1 MATITERDEAAEQ
14 LKQALRRT
22 FDASVMNF
30 GSYNILY
37 AANRC
42 AAATA
47 EIDDADSSA
56 QQRAASAAHLLV
68 GYRRQP
74 VELVLCP
81 VDLREALPRAAG
93 EDSAEPVPSVP
104 VTVNLTNLAG
114 LATDDDGVEITF
126 STGYRV
132 GLRMCSSVVFE
143 EMPQARIEQRW
154 DVEDFYEFID
164 FFMDTVEAQTGQHR

>member
-1 MATITERDEAAEQ
+1 MATFTERDEAPER
-14 LKQALRRT
+14 LMRALRGS

-37 AANRC
+37 AANSC
-42 AAATA
+42 AGVGKTP
-47 EIDDADSSA
+47 DDAAGSA
-56 QQRAASAAHLLV
+56 QQRAASAPHLLV

-81 VDLREALPRAAG
+81 VDLDEALARATGRSEAAP
-93 EDSAEPVPSVP
+93 EPSVP

-114 LATDDDGVEITF
+114 LATDGTGVEITF

-132 GLRMCSSVVFE
+132 GLRMCSTVVFE
-143 EMPQARIEQRW
+143 QLPAARIEQRW

-164 FFMDTVEAQTGQHR
+164 FFMDTVEGQTGQHR

>member
-1 MATITERDEAAEQ
+1 MATFTERDEAPER
-14 LKQALRRT
+14 LMRALRGS

-37 AANRC
+37 AANRF
-42 AAATA
+42 AAADQA
-47 EIDDADSSA
+47 PDDAAGSV
-56 QQRAASAAHLLV
+56 QQRAVAAPHLLV

-81 VDLREALPRAAG
+81 VDLDEALARATGRSDA
-93 EDSAEPVPSVP
+93 APAPSVP

-114 LATDDDGVEITF
+114 LATDGTGVEVTF

-132 GLRMCSSVVFE
+132 GLRMCSTVIFE
-143 EMPQARIEQRW
+143 QLPDARIEQRW

-164 FFMDTVEAQTGQHR
+164 FFMDTVEAQTEQHR